1 LLHGYTPTPATM
13 LKLRAPHI
21 IYVFTVVVVKEKQ
34 GDEETSIPNVRHF
47 S

>member
-1 LLHGYTPTPATM
+1 M

-21 IYVFTVVVVKEKQ
+21 IYVLTVVVVVVKEKQ
-34 GDEETSIPNVRHF
+34 GDAETSVPNVRHF